1 MLDNIIK
8 LKDEIL
14 SYRNLIYKFEKNI
27 AELEY
32 IKTTKYTS
40 AENNKSIDKEIYD
53 YNQTIKKYE
62 RFIKKL
68 EKRLKNEYT
77 EYLV

>member
-8 LKDEIL
+8 LRDEIL
-14 SYRNLIYKFEKNI
+14 SYRKLIYKFEKQI

-40 AENNKSIDKEIYD
+40 AENNKNIDKEISEYK
-53 YNQTIKKYE
+53 QTIKKYE
-62 RFIKKL
+62 GFIKKL
-68 EKRLKNEYT
+68 EKKIRNEYT
-77 EYLV
+77 EYIV

>member
-8 LKDEIL
+8 LRDEIL
-14 SYRNLIYKFEKNI
+14 SYRKLIYKFEKQI

-40 AENNKSIDKEIYD
+40 AENNKNIDKEISEYK
-53 YNQTIKKYE
+53 QTIKKYE
-62 RFIKKL
+62 GFIKKL
-68 EKRLKNEYT
+68 EKKIINEYT
-77 EYLV
+77 EYIV